1 MYKKIYNFFQSE
13 IKVYGK
19 EKTLSKIDLK
29 KIFNINNK
37 KTINQL
43 YNFSKKLKFFELTKK
58 QINQEFN
65 KVKDLTSQ
73 INDKSSF
80 KRLPIWNKGWDDNLQ
95 KILNFSKKIDI
106 KSSLTKKT
114 IPNYYLRKKQRVFKL
129 KNNKFIYPKTK
140 NFELKFH
147 RLILHFINIKF
158 LDKIDCL
165 YEFGAGSC
173 QNLIFFLNL
182 KKKLRVFGSDW
193 SASTIKILKLIKK
206 NYQDRVISFQ
216 QINMFKKFSLKVHEN
231 SCLFTFC
238 SMEQLGKN
246 FKNFINSSLKSN
258 FKIYVHVEPIN
269 ELSRKDRFGK
279 LSVNYLKRRNY
290 LFGFLKFLKNL
301 ENKKIIKILYKQQVF
316 SNSFFDCWSIIVWKK
331 L

>member
-1 MYKKIYNFFQSE
+1 M
-13 IKVYGK
+13 
-19 EKTLSKIDLK
+19 
-29 KIFNINNK
+29 
-37 KTINQL
+37 
-43 YNFSKKLKFFELTKK
+43 
-58 QINQEFN
+58 
-65 KVKDLTSQ
+65 
-73 INDKSSF
+73 
-80 KRLPIWNKGWDDNLQ
+80 
-95 KILNFSKKIDI
+95 
-106 KSSLTKKT
+106 
-114 IPNYYLRKKQRVFKL
+114 
-129 KNNKFIYPKTK
+129 
-140 NFELKFH
+140 
-147 RLILHFINIKF
+147 
-158 LDKIDCL
+158 
-165 YEFGAGSC
+165 
-173 QNLIFFLNL
+173 

-206 NYQDRVISFQ
+206 NYQDRVISFE

-246 FKNFINSSLKSN
+246 FKNFINSSLKLN

-331 L
+331 I